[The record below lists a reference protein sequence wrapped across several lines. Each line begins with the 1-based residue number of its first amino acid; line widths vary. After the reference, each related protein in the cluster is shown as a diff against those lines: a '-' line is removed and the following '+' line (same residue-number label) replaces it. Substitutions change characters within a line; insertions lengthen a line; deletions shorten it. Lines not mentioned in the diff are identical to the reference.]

1 MLQCRT
7 ANSRFFVV
15 NVFYYCLKPTSDIQ
29 IIGLEGL
36 DLVDRMYG
44 GQEQDQ
50 EGERQ
55 IGAGTTS
62 LQEVEDLQLAYVAP
76 TEAEAKAGSEDEAVF
91 EPATFIT
98 GK

>member
-7 ANSRFFVV
+7 ANSRSFVV

-44 GQEQDQ
+44 GQE
-50 EGERQ
+50 GERQ
-55 IGAGTTS
+55 IGAGATS